1 MFQKYIPVPGGVEN
15 IPGDRPY
22 GEADVLEL
30 LEVLVV
36 SDDAGGTKNCR
47 RISFG
52 DEKVIGKQ
60 KQRADVAGCEGLES
74 RRL

>member
-47 RISFG
+47 RISFLMASFVWQENEISPIDNYTHG
-52 DEKVIGKQ
+52 IIKV
-60 KQRADVAGCEGLES
+60 L
-74 RRL
+74 